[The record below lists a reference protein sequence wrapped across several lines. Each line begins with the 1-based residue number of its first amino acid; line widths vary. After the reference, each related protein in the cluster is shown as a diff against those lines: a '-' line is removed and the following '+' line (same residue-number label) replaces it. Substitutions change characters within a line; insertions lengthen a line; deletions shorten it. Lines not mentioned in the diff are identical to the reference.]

1 MADDGAK
8 IMPTHWV
15 DIQEKAFTR
24 WCNEH
29 LKKRGM
35 HIDSLKTDLADG
47 LMLINL
53 LEIISGK
60 KLPRYN
66 RHPIIT
72 HQKYEN
78 NNIALDFIKS
88 EGLKLVNIGSEDI
101 TGGKL
106 KLILGLIWTLI
117 LRYQIQKGGDS
128 DGKNA
133 LLEWVRKKIP
143 EYDIK
148 NFTKDWNDGRAIC
161 ALVDALEPGLCPNH
175 RGLNPANSLQNA
187 GQGIDMG
194 FNNLGVPKIIEANE
208 MVNPKVDEQAMMT
221 YISYF
226 RDYDQNRDT
235 RDLASLCSAFGPG
248 LVEGIVG
255 EESSFTVLNPSGK
268 GKLEVKVFGPKSQ
281 AKVQI
286 KDNGKGRYD
295 ISYTPTEPGEYE
307 VHVTLDGKH
316 IPGSIFHVTVLEA
329 LSLGGE
335 GKIRVF
341 YSTTSASSEKT
352 RPFQEMLERRGI
364 HKRPDFEPWI
374 PVDVMEKKD
383 RDAVFK
389 KAGTNKLPIIYI
401 DDEYIGDGQKLI
413 ELEANGQLD
422 KLLQMERFH
431 RSQGKK

>member
-1 MADDGAK
+1 
-8 IMPTHWV
+8 
-15 DIQEKAFTR
+15 
-24 WCNEH
+24 
-29 LKKRGM
+29 
-35 HIDSLKTDLADG
+35 
-47 LMLINL
+47 
-53 LEIISGK
+53 
-60 KLPRYN
+60 
-66 RHPIIT
+66 
-72 HQKYEN
+72 
-78 NNIALDFIKS
+78 
-88 EGLKLVNIGSEDI
+88 
-101 TGGKL
+101 
-106 KLILGLIWTLI
+106 LIWTLI

-161 ALVDALEPGLCPNH
+161 ALVNALEPGLCPNH
-175 RGLNPANSLQNA
+175 RGLNAANALQNA

-255 EESSFTVLNPSGK
+255 EESSFTVINPSGK

-341 YSTTSASSEKT
+341 YSTTSASAEKT
-352 RPFQEMLERRGI
+352 RPLQEMLERRGI

-389 KAGTNKLPIIYI
+389 KSRNK
-401 DDEYIGDGQKLI
+401 
-413 ELEANGQLD
+413 
-422 KLLQMERFH
+422 
-431 RSQGKK
+431 